1 MYSKNIRQLTE
12 PFVSSVI
19 TIIKQIID
27 DNFTVFSIR
36 NLLAI
41 FKDIVAVENQLKL
54 ASSLETLE
62 YLVDSLMR
70 GTAKQ
75 NEEVKLFKYFDAK
88 ITELAKVT
96 RTQ

>member
-1 MYSKNIRQLTE
+1 M
-12 PFVSSVI
+12 
-19 TIIKQIID
+19 
-27 DNFTVFSIR
+27 
-36 NLLAI
+36 
-41 FKDIVAVENQLKL
+41 ENQLKL

-62 YLVDSLMR
+62 YVVDSLMR

-88 ITELAKVT
+88 ITELTKIT